1 MLIPSNP
8 LDKLIAIE
16 WDIIEE
22 VRRHL
27 DQSDISVTEKAKLLN
42 SLAFHTNALTRLLT
56 RKEQQTTEEDE
67 ITLAELIAKL
77 PKKYRYRLMRQ
88 IKKWM
93 Q

>member
-1 MLIPSNP
+1 MGIPSNP

-22 VRRHL
+22 IRRQL
-27 DQSDISVTEKAKLLN
+27 NQPDISITEKAKLLN
-42 SLAFHTNALTRLLT
+42 SLAFHTNALNRMLT
-56 RKEQQTTEEDE
+56 RKEQQSAEGDE

-77 PKKYRYRLMRQ
+77 PKKYHSRLVRQ
-88 IKKWM
+88 IKKWI